1 MVPGIEYDV
10 CLPSQ
15 CVPAENQL
23 SQLICIYSLP
33 YLFIYCKDN
42 FLEAAG
48 KCCSKDCFTPYLD
61 CCKKRDWN
69 VNSMHYLLSKG

>member
-1 MVPGIEYDV
+1 MVPQIEYNV

-15 CVPAENQL
+15 CVPAENQP

-42 FLEAAG
+42 LLEAPG
-48 KCCSKDCFTPYLD
+48 KRCSKYCFTLYLD
-61 CCKKRDWN
+61 WCKKRD
-69 VNSMHYLLSKG
+69 